1 MGQRTALTGSSAMTH
16 VTKTTKRK
24 NNATGLDISQFP
36 ELCLAIDKA
45 VGAGLLKGSEG
56 DKSLT
61 QIVMKRFIEATLQG
75 EMQA

>member
-45 VGAGLLKGSEG
+45 VGAGLLNLDFSSPGYSKGVQSQHG
-56 DKSLT
+56 PL
-61 QIVMKRFIEATLQG
+61 G
-75 EMQA
+75 